1 MSILSFLT
9 SVVLVGLIYGL
20 SFVPSATLKRSD
32 DEVESDPIETVA
44 SASDSSAEHT
54 AADDASRA

>member
-32 DEVESDPIETVA
+32 DEVESDLIETVS
-44 SASDSSAEHT
+44 SASDSTAEHT
-54 AADDASRA
+54 GADDASRA

>member
-32 DEVESDPIETVA
+32 DEVEFDPIGTAA
-44 SASDSSAEHT
+44 SASDSSAEQVG
-54 AADDASRA
+54 ADDNTRV